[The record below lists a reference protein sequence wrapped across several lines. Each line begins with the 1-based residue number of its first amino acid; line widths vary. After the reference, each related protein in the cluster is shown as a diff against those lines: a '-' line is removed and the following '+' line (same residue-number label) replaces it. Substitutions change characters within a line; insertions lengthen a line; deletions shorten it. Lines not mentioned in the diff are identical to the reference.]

1 MPRPSTGHS
10 TVRAKA
16 FFILLLL
23 GGHEA
28 VRIHEDVNLTA
39 LTYQN
44 EDPMWEKV
52 YRDMN
57 KDCYWMPKLGYCHG
71 DGCVWKP
78 LTLDHGFNDQAS
90 CRKSDKYLLK
100 MDPHNSM
107 QMFAGILKAKSEKYA
122 KKCQG
127 RFSGWNLKCKRRL
140 QHMVNAVRFM
150 ALAKDELNEKP
161 QAEEQK
167 ALQDSFTSSLSN
179 MAETFGEDGAL
190 VGKLKDKILDSDA
203 LKENPEGTVKK
214 MVDLITKLTQ
224 GSKAEHDE
232 AKNIIEA
239 TQAFEPDQL
248 EETTT
253 QDDTSGDMVGEEEK
267 DLSEA
272 QEEVNEELLGLD
284 PIPSSSDGT
293 SALEVM
299 SSVDGQMIA
308 AVLLAVVA
316 VGATIVISAIISQV
330 VFAALMAY
338 AFLSA
343 FGCGVYY
350 AGRYQGENKQIEAPE
365 EAEKKEDAVD
375 KKDGKTENQ
384 TGEGGEVAEK
394 GMSKWSAVK
403 KGLICTGRY
412 IILPFKLV
420 WKLGKWVVKGIRKVA
435 SKKGNS
441 TKAE

>member
-1 MPRPSTGHS
+1 M
-10 TVRAKA
+10 
-16 FFILLLL
+16 
-23 GGHEA
+23 
-28 VRIHEDVNLTA
+28 
-39 LTYQN
+39 
-44 EDPMWEKV
+44 
-52 YRDMN
+52 
-57 KDCYWMPKLGYCHG
+57 
-71 DGCVWKP
+71 
-78 LTLDHGFNDQAS
+78 
-90 CRKSDKYLLK
+90 
-100 MDPHNSM
+100 
-107 QMFAGILKAKSEKYA
+107 
-122 KKCQG
+122 
-127 RFSGWNLKCKRRL
+127 
-140 QHMVNAVRFM
+140 
-150 ALAKDELNEKP
+150 
-161 QAEEQK
+161 
-167 ALQDSFTSSLSN
+167 
-179 MAETFGEDGAL
+179 
-190 VGKLKDKILDSDA
+190 
-203 LKENPEGTVKK
+203 
-214 MVDLITKLTQ
+214 
-224 GSKAEHDE
+224 
-232 AKNIIEA
+232 
-239 TQAFEPDQL
+239 
-248 EETTT
+248 
-253 QDDTSGDMVGEEEK
+253 
-267 DLSEA
+267 SEA

-394 GMSKWSAVK
+394 GMSNWSAVK